1 MIARFALI
9 LAASLTLAGCNQ
21 GKRDKAARGLEQPPD
36 QALTVALVP
45 LSPGGTPPMT
55 QSTAKGEDYAK
66 DPQKIADGKRLFTQ
80 MNCVG
85 CHSHGGGSMGPP
97 LAKPHPEWIY
107 GDAIENIVSTVREG
121 RPNGMPSFR
130 GKIPDDQIWE
140 IAAYVHSLSGTAPE
154 QVGE

>member
-1 MIARFALI
+1 MNARFALT
-9 LAASLTLAGCNQ
+9 LAAALALLGCNQ
-21 GKRDKAARGLEQPPD
+21 AKRDNAASGLDHTQD
-36 QALTVALVP
+36 QALTVAMVT
-45 LSPGGTPPMT
+45 LSPGGTPPVT
-55 QSTAKGEDYAK
+55 QSTPKGEDYAK
-66 DPQKIADGKRLFTQ
+66 DPQKIAEGKQLFTQ

-140 IAAYVHSLSGTAPE
+140 IAAYVHSLSGGEPE